1 MYSPTTKNILSNFH
15 TESRPADRVAMP
27 PLQPYFKKRLC
38 YILVLILKDP
48 FIGAK
53 GGDSCGMK
61 RAGRYTAGAKATRR
75 IGVRPAESVR
85 P

>member
-1 MYSPTTKNILSNFH
+1 MRRRVSSKAGNGTSGEFRYDVGLVFMYDHFGSL
-15 TESRPADRVAMP
+15 
-27 PLQPYFKKRLC
+27 
-38 YILVLILKDP
+38 

-53 GGDSCGMK
+53 GGDSCEMMC
-61 RAGRYTAGAKATRR
+61 AGRYTAGAKVTRR

>member
-1 MYSPTTKNILSNFH
+1 
-15 TESRPADRVAMP
+15 MP
-27 PLQPYFKKRLC
+27 VPLFFIKAVLYF
-38 YILVLILKDP
+38 LKDT

-53 GGDSCGMK
+53 GGDSCGTK

>member
-1 MYSPTTKNILSNFH
+1 MIKNHKIIFIDKPEPSAAAGGFFIL
-15 TESRPADRVAMP
+15 
-27 PLQPYFKKRLC
+27 RLC

-61 RAGRYTAGAKATRR
+61 RAGRYTAGAKVTRR